1 MLDKNRRK
9 DSTEIAILLDDYVNK
24 YHPGVQTFRL
34 QVTSG
39 LQGNSRALYREKN
52 YVDNIMNKDTSA
64 IKVSEVSYSAV
75 VKLPFPRE
83 ITRNYPK
90 KYIPAGTR
98 VVVQFISGD
107 ITKPQII
114 AIEQ

>member
-9 DSTEIAILLDDYVNK
+9 DNTEIAILLDDYVNK

-64 IKVSEVSYSAV
+64 IKVSEVAYSAV

-83 ITRNYPK
+83 ITRNYSCR
-90 KYIPAGTR
+90 Y
-98 VVVQFISGD
+98 SGSST
-107 ITKPQII
+107 IY
-114 AIEQ
+114 